1 MIHEIDLYKFVFH
14 IDELQIEKRQFIEEN
29 IEKFSSEIE
38 FLKKNKLYQNSTF
51 NENELRDAVNK
62 VLHRET
68 SPKMFYLTPKEQS
81 VCVESDSFQ
90 LAADSYK
97 LQKSNIIDTY
107 VDSASNYIIKIIHGE
122 ENSKIFLYDKENNV
136 VENYTIELLPS
147 ENKFSCKDNKSPI
160 VIDKGIKVEEVKL
173 LLK

>member
-1 MIHEIDLYKFVFH
+1 MIHESDLYKFVFH
-14 IDELQIEKRQFIEEN
+14 IDELQKEKRQLIEEN

-68 SPKMFYLTPKEQS
+68 SPKIFYLAKKGQS
-81 VCVESDSFQ
+81 VSDDSGSLQ
-90 LAADSYK
+90 LAANSYK
-97 LQKSNIIDTY
+97 LLKSNIIDTY

-136 VENYTIELLPS
+136 VENYTIELLPAG
-147 ENKFSCKDNKSPI
+147 KTFTCKNNNSPI
-160 VIDKGIKVEEVKL
+160 VIDKAIKVEEVKL